1 MENEEMADL
10 LSDISSVYTVYQT
23 SFSQIYGACTTDQQR
38 STVLAQYTAARDAY
52 WAAAAKTLSDNNSV
66 VQSIDQQLQAAN
78 AQVAQSLANLQN
90 IAAFISAAA
99 GAIQLAAS
107 LVTLAASA

>member
-1 MENEEMADL
+1 METQEMADL

-23 SFSQIYGACTTDQQR
+23 SFGQIYGACTTDQQR
-38 STVLAQYTAARDAY
+38 TTVLSQYTAARDTY
-52 WAAAAKTLSDNNSV
+52 WAAVAKTLSDNNPV
-66 VQSIDQQLQAAN
+66 VQAVDTQLQAAN
-78 AQVAQSLANLQN
+78 AQVAQALNNLTN
-90 IAAFISAAA
+90 IVGFISAAA